1 MERSRRSEP
10 ERRGVQQ
17 LDSVSSSPT
26 RVSGGLWRQLEN
38 DRRSTAMCGRY
49 VRKSPSAVYAEM
61 FGVDAIPG
69 IPSYNV
75 APTQSVAVVRPAS
88 DHREAVLM
96 R

>member
-1 MERSRRSEP
+1 
-10 ERRGVQQ
+10 
-17 LDSVSSSPT
+17 
-26 RVSGGLWRQLEN
+26 
-38 DRRSTAMCGRY
+38 MCGRY